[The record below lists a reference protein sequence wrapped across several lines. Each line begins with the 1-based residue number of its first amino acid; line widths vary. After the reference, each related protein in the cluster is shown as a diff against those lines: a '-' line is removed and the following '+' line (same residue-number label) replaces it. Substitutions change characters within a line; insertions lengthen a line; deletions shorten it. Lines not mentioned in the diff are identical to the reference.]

1 MADAGICHTCVRQE
15 FRSVSIRQTVRG
27 ELLNAGSTT
36 MGNPVSLWRYPSILP
51 WKLQYPT
58 VETTVSY
65 RGNYNFQR
73 GNQSFK
79 AGNRKEGGIE
89 EDTDN
94 KIRSGQVADTRIC
107 HLSATLSAT
116 AQFTLYRIVTA
127 VSWQVA
133 DKNHFIFLV

>member
-1 MADAGICHTCVRQE
+1 M
-15 FRSVSIRQTVRG
+15 SIRQTVRG
-27 ELLNAGSTT
+27 ELLNAKSTT
-36 MGNPVSLWRYPSILP
+36 MGNPVSLWRYSSILP

-58 VETTVSY
+58 MEITVSY

-94 KIRSGQVADTRIC
+94 KIRFG
-107 HLSATLSAT
+107 
-116 AQFTLYRIVTA
+116 
-127 VSWQVA
+127 QVA